1 MELKLTSKQRAKLR
15 GMANTL
21 ETILQIGKGG
31 INENTVRQVADALTA
46 RELIKIRVLENS
58 LYTAKEAAAELAE
71 ACDCIVV
78 QILGTRITLYR
89 PNPEKPV
96 IQLDD

>member
-1 MELKLTSKQRAKLR
+1 MLFRS
-15 GMANTL
+15 
-21 ETILQIGKGG
+21 
-31 INENTVRQVADALTA
+31 
-46 RELIKIRVLENS
+46 LENS

-71 ACDCIVV
+71 AADCLVV

-96 IQLDD
+96 IQLDG

>member
-1 MELKLTSKQRAKLR
+1 MLTSKQRAYLR
-15 GMANTL
+15 GLANTIPA
-21 ETILQIGKGG
+21 TQQIGKDGVT
-31 INENTVRQVADALTA
+31 ESVAQQAALELKA
-46 RELIKIRVLENS
+46 KELIKIRVLENS

-71 ACDCIVV
+71 AADCLVV
-78 QILGTRITLYR
+78 QVLGTRITLYR